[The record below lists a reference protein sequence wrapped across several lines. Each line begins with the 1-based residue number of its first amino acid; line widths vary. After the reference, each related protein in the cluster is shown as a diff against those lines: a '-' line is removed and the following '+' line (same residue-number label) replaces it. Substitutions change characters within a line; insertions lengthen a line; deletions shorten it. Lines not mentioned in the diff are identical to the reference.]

1 MREFLKKHTDNSIG
15 LIGHMIINHPSPEIC
30 RGAIKTMVEAGVD
43 LIELQIPFSEPVAD
57 GPLFMKA
64 NHEAIAASVTVDQ
77 CFDFMR
83 EMTSKYKIPFVFT
96 TYANI
101 VYKQGFENFIK
112 RAIEVG
118 AKGAIVPDLSIDKEY
133 LQAAKKYHFAT
144 VQLIPPNVTELRL
157 AKLAKGSQGFIYA
170 VARTG
175 VTGKQT
181 EFSKQLTDFLQRIRQ
196 HSNLPIAVDFGITS
210 PNDVEFLKS
219 KADYAIIG
227 SQTLRVLNEK
237 GLPGLQQFWRSLK
250 QAAN

>member
-1 MREFLKKHTDNSIG
+1 MQFLKKHSDNSIG
-15 LIGHMIINHPSPEIC
+15 LIGHMIINYPSPQLC
-30 RGAIKTMVEAGVD
+30 RDAVKVMVDAGVD

-64 NHEAIAASVTVDQ
+64 NHDALAAGVTVDQ
-77 CFDFMR
+77 CFAFMQ
-83 EMTSKYKIPFVFT
+83 EMTRQYKIPFVFT

-101 VYKQGFENFIK
+101 VYKRGFENFIK

-133 LQAAKKYHFAT
+133 LQTAKKHHFAPI
-144 VQLIPPNVTELRL
+144 QLIPPNISEARL
-157 AKLAKGSQGFIYA
+157 TKLAKASQGFIYA

-181 EFSKQLTDFLQRIRQ
+181 EFGKSLTDFLQRIRQ
-196 HSNLPIAVDFGITS
+196 HSHLPIAVGFGISTPS
-210 PNDVEFLKS
+210 DVEFLKS

-237 GLPGLQQFWRSLK
+237 GLPGLQQFWQSLK
-250 QAAN
+250 QAAS